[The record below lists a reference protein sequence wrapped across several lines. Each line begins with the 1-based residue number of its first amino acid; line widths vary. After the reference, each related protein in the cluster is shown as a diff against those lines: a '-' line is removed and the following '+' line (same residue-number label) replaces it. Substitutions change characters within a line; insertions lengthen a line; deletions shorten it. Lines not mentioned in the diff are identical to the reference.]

1 MKGVPKVKKIDL
13 TCPPK
18 LCERPRKSERVGHQP
33 TITSNTSPKPPKKR
47 PPDSNLRP
55 SALNTNNLTPLPIP
69 HAAQPLIPEVVMFL
83 SPIYRSIS
91 SHENLPLL
99 SHLRERVK
107 GSIPRHAP
115 LECLFSGPRRDRVYL
130 NTTCQ
135 TPPPGYGCRPSHE
148 SIRNSGPQ
156 QLHKAKLSTHQ
167 RSHESDV

>member
-55 SALNTNNLTPLPIP
+55 SACKTNNLTPLPIP
-69 HAAQPLIPEVVMFL
+69 HATQPLIPEVVMFL

-99 SHLRERVK
+99 SHLRKRVNT
-107 GSIPRHAP
+107 GYTT
-115 LECLFSGPRRDRVYL
+115 VYSL
-130 NTTCQ
+130 
-135 TPPPGYGCRPSHE
+135 PPPLIKHDIKKLRQGKPAWG
-148 SIRNSGPQ
+148 
-156 QLHKAKLSTHQ
+156 AKNMGNQ
-167 RSHESDV
+167 GNQPEI

>member
-1 MKGVPKVKKIDL
+1 MDKYLKGVPKVKKIDL

-55 SALNTNNLTPLPIP
+55 SALKTNNLTPLPIP
-69 HAAQPLIPEVVMFL
+69 HATQPLIPEVVMFL

-99 SHLRERVK
+99 SHLRKRVK
-107 GSIPRHAP
+107 VITQIPK
-115 LECLFSGPRRDRVYL
+115 
-130 NTTCQ
+130 TTCPEQ
-135 TPPPGYGCRPSHE
+135 ASCLGYRRVS
-148 SIRNSGPQ
+148 
-156 QLHKAKLSTHQ
+156 
-167 RSHESDV
+167 